1 MMDASLLPA
10 SIRDPSE
17 EGLDALQHQGLLL
30 KKLTLA
36 GLARLMRANAEALL
50 SEMTGAAFKH
60 SSFQRE
66 ATEH

>member
-1 MMDASLLPA
+1 MHSN
-10 SIRDPSE
+10 IRAFYS
-17 EGLDALQHQGLLL
+17 
-30 KKLTLA
+30 KSSRLA